1 VRKNHEDFDL
11 EQWLVTWLLVFPV
24 ALLLVTPALA
34 YIACRDAGVTRLI
47 AACVGAASVL
57 VAVLGA
63 YHSLWLA
70 GGLQLMGSLVALLI
84 IWISNRGREDDETEE
99 SDSSVSYHAVS

>member
-34 YIACRDAGVTRLI
+34 YIACRDAGVTRLV
-47 AACVGAASVL
+47 AACIGVGTAL
-57 VAVLGA
+57 VAALGA